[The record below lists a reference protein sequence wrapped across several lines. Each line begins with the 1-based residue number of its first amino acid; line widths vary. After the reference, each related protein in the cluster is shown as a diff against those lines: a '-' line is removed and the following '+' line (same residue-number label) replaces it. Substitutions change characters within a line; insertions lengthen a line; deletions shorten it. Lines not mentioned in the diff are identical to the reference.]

1 MIKKFF
7 APPHFEGEDLNR
19 KAIILND
26 FSWIAIGLLFIEL
39 LNFTFIDFEYT
50 TIIFLSGAMGT
61 MALGLFLLRLGY
73 VNASGIL
80 AVGIVWIGV
89 GFQAYT
95 ADGIYDAVILAYLV
109 TAALAANLINAR
121 AAVIVVLLSIMAI
134 WALAFFAINGQ
145 VMPTPDTP
153 QNYAR
158 DLSIIFLLVAVMVYF
173 MTTFLQNA
181 LKRARSA
188 ALELRKSNEE
198 LQVLHRGL
206 EQ

>member
-89 GFQAYT
+89 GFQAFT
-95 ADGIYDAVILAYLV
+95 AGGVYDPGIITFFLSSFLA
-109 TAALAANLINAR
+109 
-121 AAVIVVLLSIMAI
+121 
-134 WALAFFAINGQ
+134 
-145 VMPTPDTP
+145 PPP
-153 QNYAR
+153 
-158 DLSIIFLLVAVMVYF
+158 
-173 MTTFLQNA
+173 
-181 LKRARSA
+181 
-188 ALELRKSNEE
+188 
-198 LQVLHRGL
+198 
-206 EQ
+206 